1 MPDRFDLIVVGAGP
15 GGSNAAAA
23 AIERGLSVAQ
33 IDAQRFPRVKP
44 CAGGVTIKAANALNG
59 QLAGRVRRTF
69 SSVEVNAWGAR
80 VNRFAHR
87 SEMMMVVARPEFD
100 DSLVRQNQ
108 TKPGFI
114 FFDGE
119 PVTDIRFTDA
129 TFHLTTSKRQLAARQ
144 LIGADGA
151 YSVVNKWFKISR
163 PKAVAVAVE
172 INLPA
177 STASSTSAPAPCFDF
192 GVLPKGY
199 GWVFPKD
206 DHFSVGLYTFERG
219 LRDLRRRL
227 VNYARAKGFQVGPER
242 SLHFE
247 AHLLPVGGHRLRVP
261 DVPVYL
267 VGDAGGFADALTGE
281 GIYHALESGRLAG
294 RAAAD
299 VASGTARHTR
309 YYEDLWSSVL
319 SDTCISYHLAALF
332 YRNPQRALRILELP
346 FVWRPLM
353 LGYAEGATVRTI
365 LTHGGR
371 DFVRSLFRRLISR
384 TTIPRSVNTD
394 NRVRLG
400 EPEGEKDAAPW
411 P

>member
-1 MPDRFDLIVVGAGP
+1 MPDHFDLIVVGAGS

-44 CAGGVTIKAANALNG
+44 CAGGITIKAATALHG
-59 QLAGRVRRTF
+59 QLAGSVRRRF
-69 SSVEVNAWGAR
+69 SAVDFSAWGSRA
-80 VNRFAHR
+80 NRFAHR
-87 SEMMMVVARPEFD
+87 SGMMMMVARPEFD
-100 DSLVRQNQ
+100 ESLVRQNQ
-108 TKPGFI
+108 TKSGFI
-114 FFDGE
+114 FLDGE
-119 PVTDIRFTDA
+119 PVTDVRFRDS
-129 TFHLTTSKRQLAARQ
+129 TFHVTTSKRQLIARQ

-163 PKAVAVAVE
+163 PKAVAVAIE

-177 STASSTSAPAPCFDF
+177 STSAPTSAAVPCFDF

-227 VNYARAKGFQVGPER
+227 VDYARAKGLHVGPER

-247 AHLLPVGGHRLRVP
+247 AHQLPVGGHRLKVP
-261 DVPVYL
+261 EVPVYL

-294 RAAAD
+294 RVAAD
-299 VASGTARHTR
+299 VADGTARHTR
-309 YYEDLWSSVL
+309 YYDDLWSSVL
-319 SDTCISYHLAALF
+319 SDTYISYHLAAVL
-332 YRNPQRALRILELP
+332 YRNPRRAIRILELP
-346 FVWRPLM
+346 VVWRPFV

-365 LTHGGR
+365 LMRGGR
-371 DFVRSLFRRLISR
+371 DFVRSLFLRSITR
-384 TTIPRSVNTD
+384 TVVPYPLGD
-394 NRVRLG
+394 DDRVRYRG
-400 EPEGEKDAAPW
+400 PERKTETAPW

>member
-1 MPDRFDLIVVGAGP
+1 MPDRFDLIVVGAGS

-44 CAGGVTIKAANALNG
+44 CAGGVTIKAANALHG
-59 QLAGRVRRTF
+59 QLAGPVRTRF
-69 SSVEVNAWGAR
+69 SAVDVSAWGGPAT
-80 VNRFAHR
+80 RFAHR
-87 SEMMMVVARPEFD
+87 SEMMRMVSRPEFD
-100 DSLVRQNQ
+100 ASLVRQNQ
-108 TKPGFI
+108 AKSGFI

-129 TFHLTTSKRQLAARQ
+129 TFLVTTSKRQLAARQ

-151 YSVVNKWFKISR
+151 YSVVNKRFEVSR
-163 PKAVAVAVE
+163 PRAVATAVE

-177 STASSTSAPAPCFDF
+177 SPASPTSGAVPCLDF

-219 LRDLRRRL
+219 LKDIRRRL
-227 VNYARAKGFQVGPER
+227 VDYARAKGLHVGPER

-247 AHLLPVGGHRLRVP
+247 AHQLPVGGHRLRVP

>member
-1 MPDRFDLIVVGAGP
+1 MPDHFDLIVVGAGS

-44 CAGGVTIKAANALNG
+44 CAGGVTIKAVNALHG
-59 QLAGRVRRTF
+59 QLAQRIRGRF
-69 SSVEVNAWGAR
+69 SAVDVSGWGGRA
-80 VNRFAHR
+80 NRFAHR
-87 SEMMMVVARPEFD
+87 SAMMTVVARPEFD

-108 TKPGFI
+108 TRSGFI

-119 PVTDIRFTDA
+119 PVTDIRFTDE
-129 TFHLTTSKRQLAARQ
+129 TFQVTTSKRQLTARQ

-151 YSVVNKWFKISR
+151 YSVVNKRFKIAR
-163 PKAVAVAVE
+163 PRAVATAVE

-177 STASSTSAPAPCFDF
+177 SVASPTSAAVPCLDF

-206 DHFSVGLYTFERG
+206 DHYSVGLYTFERG
-219 LRDLRRRL
+219 LKDLRRRL
-227 VNYARAKGFQVGPER
+227 VDYARAKGLHVGPER

-247 AHLLPVGGHRLRVP
+247 AHQLPVGGHRLRVP
-261 DVPVYL
+261 EVPVYL

-294 RAAAD
+294 RVAAD

-309 YYEDLWSSVL
+309 YYDDLWSSVL

-332 YRNPQRALRILELP
+332 YQNPQRAVRVLELP
-346 FVWRPLM
+346 FVWRPFV

-365 LTHGGR
+365 LTHGGHY
-371 DFVRSLFRRLISR
+371 FVRSLFRRLISR
-384 TTIPRSVNTD
+384 TTIPLSFGAD
-394 NRVRLG
+394 DRVRHG
-400 EPEGEKDAAPW
+400 EPEGAKDAAPW
-411 P
+411 Q

>member
-1 MPDRFDLIVVGAGP
+1 MPDHFDLIVVGAGS

-44 CAGGVTIKAANALNG
+44 CAGGITIKAANALHG
-59 QLAGRVRRTF
+59 QFAGPIRRRCAA
-69 SSVEVNAWGAR
+69 VEVSSWGR
-80 VNRFAHR
+80 PAHR
-87 SEMMMVVARPEFD
+87 FDHCSEMMMMVARPEFD
-100 DSLVRQNQ
+100 NALVRQNQ
-108 TKPGFI
+108 AKSGFT

-119 PVTDIRFTDA
+119 PVTGIRFSDA
-129 TFHLTTSKRQLAARQ
+129 SFHVTTSKRRLTARQ

-163 PKAVAVAVE
+163 PRAVVAIE

-177 STASSTSAPAPCFDF
+177 STASPTSAAVPCFDF

-219 LRDLRRRL
+219 LKDLRRRL
-227 VNYARAKGFQVGPER
+227 LAYARAKGFHVGSER

-247 AHLLPVGGHRLRVP
+247 AHQLPVGGHRLTVP
-261 DVPVYL
+261 AVPVYL

-294 RAAAD
+294 RVAAD
-299 VASGTARHTR
+299 VAQGTASHTR
-309 YYEDLWSSVL
+309 YYDDLWLTVL
-319 SDTCISYHLAALF
+319 SDTYISYQLATLF
-332 YRNPQRALRILELP
+332 YRNPQRAIGILDYPL
-346 FVWRPLM
+346 VWRPFV
-353 LGYAEGATVRTI
+353 LGYAEGATVRRI
-365 LTHGGR
+365 LTHSGQYL
-371 DFVRSLFRRLISR
+371 VRSLFRSLITR
-384 TTIPRSVNTD
+384 TTISCSIVPRH
-394 NRVRLG
+394 
-400 EPEGEKDAAPW
+400 PCPAAGGGDE
-411 P
+411 